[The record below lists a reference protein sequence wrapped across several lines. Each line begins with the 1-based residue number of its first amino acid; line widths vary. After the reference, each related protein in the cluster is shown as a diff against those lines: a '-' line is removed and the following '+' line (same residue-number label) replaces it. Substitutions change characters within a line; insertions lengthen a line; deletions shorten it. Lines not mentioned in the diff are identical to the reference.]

1 MSITQLQ
8 SQFTDP
14 HRFGK
19 SLRIERPTM
28 AAAGIALMFAVIG
41 LLWNLRSTLRTL
53 DNDFSA
59 IGSSRFWRVFWSTLG
74 EDQATSVWLN
84 FVVYGPPILLVL
96 AAVLFAYAMISQNAL
111 YRRLHQA
118 YLERGYLAL
127 AQPTGLRVSI
137 DRKSAG
143 LDVDLL
149 THPSMS
155 EQQNAELLAHVR
167 QQVAAAGP
175 QVAQWETALT
185 KGKVAGR
192 PLPLAQILPGLPE
205 GPLLSASKR
214 DRQAVVVIAPK
225 PGEKATAVRSYDV
238 K

>member
-19 SLRIERPTM
+19 SLRIERPAM
-28 AAAGIALMFAVIG
+28 AFAGLVLMFAVVG
-41 LLWNLRSTLRTL
+41 LLWNLRSTIRTL

-74 EDQATSVWLN
+74 EDQVTSVWLN

-96 AAVLFAYAMISQNAL
+96 AALLFAYAMISQNAL

-127 AQPTGLRVSI
+127 ARETGLRVSTG
-137 DRKSAG
+137 KKGEVLS
-143 LDVDLL
+143 VDLL
-149 THPSMS
+149 THPSLS
-155 EQQNAELLAHVR
+155 EQDNESLLQYVR
-167 QQVAAAGP
+167 QQVAAGGP
-175 QVAQWETALT
+175 QVVEWETTMSKARST
-185 KGKVAGR
+185 GR
-192 PLPLAQILPGLPE
+192 PFPLARYVPGTPE
-205 GPLLSASKR
+205 GPVLSIRKR
-214 DRQAVVVIAPK
+214 DRQAVVVINPK
-225 PGEKATAVRSYDV
+225 PGKKATAVDAYDV